1 MPSTEAVEQKEPQ
14 SPNCCLAFRLSVSLG
29 LFLLQNGTDGSLCVT
44 NTHSLQYPSEQMS
57 KTQNWDFLFSFA
69 YSLSNQNSGAV
80 DDMFKTQ
87 DSDFFSF
94 LVFSEQPNRG
104 VSGRSKQW
112 GMLFPGSSRKLAI
125 NMSILMNFQ
134 SKGFS
139 FVASGATQ
147 WNGGVAELVEGEAAS
162 RPYTWPDKK
171 KPRVCILGGGFGGL
185 YTALRLESLVWPED
199 KKPQGGAYLFQ
210 RVHVFYQLMNN

>member
-1 MPSTEAVEQKEPQ
+1 MYGKNSQ
-14 SPNCCLAFRLSVSLG
+14 SYV
-29 LFLLQNGTDGSLCVT
+29 
-44 NTHSLQYPSEQMS
+44 
-57 KTQNWDFLFSFA
+57 
-69 YSLSNQNSGAV
+69 
-80 DDMFKTQ
+80 
-87 DSDFFSF
+87 
-94 LVFSEQPNRG
+94 G

-199 KKPQGGAYLFQ
+199 KKPQVVKNGCQVLSVPASSGML
-210 RVHVFYQLMNN
+210 

>member
-1 MPSTEAVEQKEPQ
+1 MYGK
-14 SPNCCLAFRLSVSLG
+14 N
-29 LFLLQNGTDGSLCVT
+29 
-44 NTHSLQYPSEQMS
+44 SES
-57 KTQNWDFLFSFA
+57 
-69 YSLSNQNSGAV
+69 YV
-80 DDMFKTQ
+80 
-87 DSDFFSF
+87 
-94 LVFSEQPNRG
+94 G

-147 WNGGVAELVEGEAAS
+147 WNGGVAELVAGEAAS

-171 KPRVCILGGGFGGL
+171 VGL
-185 YTALRLESLVWPED
+185 
-199 KKPQGGAYLFQ
+199 F
-210 RVHVFYQLMNN
+210 N